1 MENVLEAQNLSKVY
15 KTGEVKVS
23 AIKGINLAIERGLF
37 YSIIGKSGSGKS
49 TLLHLLS
56 GLDKPTSGK
65 VLIDGV
71 DIHKLKDNE
80 LSKLRR
86 QKMGF
91 VFQSYNLL
99 PEFCVEENI
108 KMPLY
113 LNKNNPDKRYIKKI
127 MEMLDIAD
135 LRLKFPNQL
144 SGGEQQRV
152 ALARALAARPSI
164 IFADEPTGNLDVETS
179 KKFIYLLKAMQRE
192 FDQTVLLVTHDMEI
206 AEQADKSIRLQD
218 GMIIG

>member
-1 MENVLEAQNLSKVY
+1 MANVLEVQNLSKVY

-23 AIKGINLAIERGLF
+23 AIKGIHLAIERGLF

-65 VLIDGV
+65 VLIEGV
-71 DIHKLKDNE
+71 DIHKLKDSE

-99 PEFCVEENI
+99 PEFCVEENV

-113 LNKNNPDKRYIKKI
+113 LNKNNPDNRYIKKI

-135 LRLKFPNQL
+135 LRLKYPNQL

-179 KKFIYLLKAMQRE
+179 KKVIYLLKALQRE
-192 FDQTVLLVTHDMEI
+192 LDQTVLLVTHDLEI

>member
-179 KKFIYLLKAMQRE
+179 KKVIYLLKAMQRE

>member
-1 MENVLEAQNLSKVY
+1 MAIVLEVQNLSKVY

-179 KKFIYLLKAMQRE
+179 KKVIYLLKAMQRE

-206 AEQADKSIRLQD
+206 AEQADKTIRLQD

>member
-1 MENVLEAQNLSKVY
+1 MAIVLEVQNLSKVY

-179 KKFIYLLKAMQRE
+179 KKVIYLLKAMQRE

>member
-1 MENVLEAQNLSKVY
+1 MSNVLEAQNLSKVY

-23 AIKGINLAIERGLF
+23 AIKGIHLAIKRGLF

-65 VLIDGV
+65 VLMEGV
-71 DIHKLKDNE
+71 DIHKLKDSE

-179 KKFIYLLKAMQRE
+179 KKVIYLLKAMQRE
-192 FDQTVLLVTHDMEI
+192 LDQTVLLVTHDMEI